1 MVHDRPQGPR
11 FCCILYYSTPISIEL
26 DLSAKL
32 LSLQDETDHLTTATV
47 KERKWDPVRFQH
59 SILQKADSGLC
70 TSNAGIQ
77 TVNN

>member
-1 MVHDRPQGPR
+1 MVHDRPQGPS
-11 FCCILYYSTPISIEL
+11 FCSILYYSTSISIEL

-32 LSLQDETDHLTTATV
+32 LSLQDATDRLTTATAGG
-47 KERKWDPVRFQH
+47 RKWDPVWFQR

-70 TSNAGIQ
+70 TSNAGVQ